1 MRHPPHRSTTPAVKS
16 SIHPLS
22 EPASV
27 SRPIFKTIMPAAA
40 SLASSS
46 AYCACSFQAARPN
59 TRARRQHRLAV
70 TSQATHEVA
79 RNRALVAGLAL
90 VASVPLVFSGTA
102 NAFVGNTAKDFSEK
116 VEEVTPDVPLPGLKQ
131 KGKEAEAIGKLKG
144 PQSGPGAADQLPFPE
159 AVPSKASVAQAKD
172 AITDGGGVGGDHLIL
187 HFFRVQVK
195 GAVGDVAD
203 KASDVSKGALGDT
216 PKPKG
221 GLFGRIN
228 EEALT
233 KNSPSKQIGK

>member
-1 MRHPPHRSTTPAVKS
+1 MLFLH
-16 SIHPLS
+16 I
-22 EPASV
+22 
-27 SRPIFKTIMPAAA
+27 
-40 SLASSS
+40 
-46 AYCACSFQAARPN
+46 Q
-59 TRARRQHRLAV
+59 RLNG
-70 TSQATHEVA
+70 T
-79 RNRALVAGLAL
+79 
-90 VASVPLVFSGTA
+90 GTA
-102 NAFVGNTAKDFSEK
+102 LRPVNAWWLGDSNATSA
-116 VEEVTPDVPLPGLKQ
+116 TTRPGKW
-131 KGKEAEAIGKLKG
+131 
-144 PQSGPGAADQLPFPE
+144 PWCR
-159 AVPSKASVAQAKD
+159 PSDSSFLSIA
-172 AITDGGGVGGDHLIL
+172 DHLIL